1 MPRLQKFERFI
12 KNVERTDDPND
23 QIRPV
28 IKKNYRDVWSLWKR
42 TRRSTESEIETLFL
56 SHKSGVV
63 QRLCF
68 SLTNPLSLSLISL
81 KRQTLV
87 LIPYKT
93 TGLAPLYV
101 AYAISQT
108 ILLFSVPCRQV
119 QSKLKHL
126 VAKVIRSRC
135 FGWPALV
142 VALWT
147 WWWAIKQVRVRA
159 GLVLF
164 WSSELWAGTM
174 QYLLKQNSPTDKV
187 KRN

>member
-1 MPRLQKFERFI
+1 MCEACEKEQE
-12 KNVERTDDPND
+12 D
-23 QIRPV
+23 QQ
-28 IKKNYRDVWSLWKR
+28 NQ
-42 TRRSTESEIETLFL
+42 RSW
-56 SHKSGVV
+56 
-63 QRLCF
+63 LCF
-68 SLTNPLSLSLISL
+68 SLTNLEWCNDSISLSDPLSLSYISL
-81 KRQTLV
+81 KRQTLI